1 MINKRNFIK
10 ASLFFTIIG
19 ISSFKNLL
27 SESNSD
33 FSKSKINKKI
43 IAKTGQK
50 VPSVGMGT
58 WLTFDVGHNTKK
70 ILKRTEVLKKF
81 FEYGGELID
90 SSPMYGT
97 SERVI
102 GKCLEKI
109 NMPYK
114 LFSATKVWTPN
125 TWHGKQQIKNSFNLW
140 KVNKFD
146 LIQVHNLVNYEDHL
160 ENLYELKRNKD
171 IDYVGITT
179 SHGWRHEKT
188 IDIMKRYD
196 LDFVQFTYN
205 ILDDEAEKYLLD
217 LAFEKNISVIANRP
231 FKGGNLFNY
240 TSNKK
245 LPSWAKEEGINNW
258 ACFFLKFITSHPS
271 ITCAIPATTN
281 VIHME
286 ENMKSMY
293 GFIPDKKFRKKMK
306 SYFKEL

>member
-1 MINKRNFIK
+1 MQE
-10 ASLFFTIIG
+10 FF
-19 ISSFKNLL
+19 
-27 SESNSD
+27 
-33 FSKSKINKKI
+33 
-43 IAKTGQK
+43 
-50 VPSVGMGT
+50 
-58 WLTFDVGHNTKK
+58 
-70 ILKRTEVLKKF
+70 
-81 FEYGGELID
+81 
-90 SSPMYGT
+90 
-97 SERVI
+97 
-102 GKCLEKI
+102 
-109 NMPYK
+109 
-114 LFSATKVWTPN
+114 
-125 TWHGKQQIKNSFNLW
+125 NSFAFICNYVNNSWIIKKPLNSNQEISFLRLR
-140 KVNKFD
+140 VNKFD
-146 LIQVHNLVNYEDHL
+146 LIQVHNLVNYEEHL

-171 IDYVGITT
+171 IDYIGITT

-205 ILDDEAEKYLLD
+205 IVDDKAEKYLLD

-231 FKGGNLFNY
+231 FQGGSLFNY

-245 LPSWAKEEGINNW
+245 LPNWAKEEGINNW

-281 VIHME
+281 VMHME